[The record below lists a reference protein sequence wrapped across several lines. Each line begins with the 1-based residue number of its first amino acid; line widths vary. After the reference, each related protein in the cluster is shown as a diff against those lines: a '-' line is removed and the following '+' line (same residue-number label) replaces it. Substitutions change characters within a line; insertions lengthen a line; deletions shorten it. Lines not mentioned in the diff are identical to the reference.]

1 MGAGCELL
9 YAFQNNNNKK
19 SMSLQAIKDVLMAHR
34 IAKEAA
40 YVREGVSH
48 PPSKSAH
55 ALHVVHCMRI
65 ERYFTVC

>member
-1 MGAGCELL
+1 
-9 YAFQNNNNKK
+9 
-19 SMSLQAIKDVLMAHR
+19 MSLQAIKDVLMEHR

-55 ALHVVHCMRI
+55 VLRVVHCMRI